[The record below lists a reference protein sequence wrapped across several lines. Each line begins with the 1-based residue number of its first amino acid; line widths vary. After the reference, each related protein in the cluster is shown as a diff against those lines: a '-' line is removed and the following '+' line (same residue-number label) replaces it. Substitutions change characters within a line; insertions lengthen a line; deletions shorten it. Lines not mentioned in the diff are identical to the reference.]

1 MKSKWFKLKPKA
13 IYLRKRGYSL
23 GMIEQ
28 RLAIP
33 RSTLSGWLK
42 DIKLNRKQKQ
52 GLLENWKN
60 GLIKARQQA
69 VKWHNAQKAQ
79 RIIEAENSAIET
91 LKNINLNDKNIL
103 ELALAF
109 LYLGEGA
116 KTNPETALGSSNPL
130 ILKFFLSLL
139 KSVYNIDVNKI
150 YCELSLRADQNPDE
164 MKKYWSR
171 ELKLPLN
178 CFKQAHLDK
187 RTIGSKT
194 YQNYK
199 GVCHLRCGNIAIQR
213 KLVFIANLFCEK
225 IIEKKLG
232 G

>member
-1 MKSKWFKLKPKA
+1 MKSKWFKLKRKA
-13 IYLRKRGYSL
+13 IYLRKRGYSYSE
-23 GMIEQ
+23 IEK
-28 RLAIP
+28 RLEIP

-42 DIKLNRKQKQ
+42 HIKLTVEQKER
-52 GLLENWKN
+52 LFKNWKN
-60 GLIKARQQA
+60 GLVKARQQA

-79 RIIEAENSAIET
+79 RIREAENSAHET
-91 LKNINLNDKNIL
+91 LNNINLNDKNIL

-139 KSVYNIDVNKI
+139 KSVYNINAKKI
-150 YCELSLRADQNPDE
+150 YCELSLRADQNPVE
-164 MKKYWSR
+164 IKKYWSR

-194 YQNYK
+194 YHDYK
-199 GVCHLRCGNIAIQR
+199 GVCHLRCGHIAIQR

-225 IIEKKLG
+225 IIEKNLG